1 MAAPKEKPVVVATA
15 FGAPGHT
22 QGLILMSA
30 HLVKKGFQVYLITSA
45 DSKAAIEKTG
55 ARFAENPWQWERVFA
70 TGPPKH
76 DSMWVMKHIFGD
88 STPHAHR
95 VLKETLE
102 QIRREQPSRE
112 VVILHE
118 SLSGCLGPF
127 EFGAPLPEGY
137 SSLPKVI
144 NFHTSVCLANHDSI
158 PPFGP
163 GLPYDPTPENLALW
177 RSIRDASAPAIAGVT
192 EHYNNLYKSLGATRP
207 MEGSFF
213 DALMSFGDVTILATS
228 PSLEYPI
235 SSPNLK
241 LRFIGGLPLRPLDPA
256 FVYPSWWPT
265 ITANA
270 ALPAGSPDKKRAVF
284 VTQGT
289 AHRQYDELL
298 IPTINA
304 LAARTDL
311 IVVVTLGL
319 RGAELDIPI
328 PANTIVVDYFP
339 YDAVLPYT
347 DVFVSNA
354 GYGGFMHGVMNGVP
368 MVLAGTIADKGE
380 VCARAEWAG
389 VAVNL
394 RAQKPSEEAIRAGV
408 DKVLGDEGFKKRA
421 VELQREN
428 QGLDALAQVE
438 RIIGELVG
446 GL

>member
-1 MAAPKEKPVVVATA
+1 MA
-15 FGAPGHT
+15 
-22 QGLILMSA
+22 A
-30 HLVKKGFQVYLITSA
+30 HLVKNGFEVYFITGA
-45 DSKAAIEKTG
+45 DSKAAVEKTG
-55 ARFAENPWQWERVFA
+55 ARFAENPWQWKQVFA
-70 TGPPKH
+70 TMPPNSDHTWALKH
-76 DSMWVMKHIFGD
+76 MFGD
-88 STPHAHR
+88 STAGAHR

-102 QIRREQPSRE
+102 QIRREQPGRE

-118 SLSGCLGPF
+118 SLSSGLGPF

-144 NFHTSVCLANHDSI
+144 NYHTSVNLADHDSI

-177 RSIRDASAPAIAGVT
+177 RSIRDAMVAPMAGVM
-192 EHYNNLYKSLGATRP
+192 EYYNNIYKSLGATRP
-207 MEGSFF
+207 IKGSFM
-213 DALMSFGDVTILATS
+213 DAMMNVGDVTILATS
-228 PSLEYPI
+228 PSLDYPV
-235 SSPNLK
+235 SNPNLN
-241 LRFIGGLPLRPLDPA
+241 LRFIGGLPLRPLDPS

-265 ITANA
+265 ITANT
-270 ALPAGSPDKKRAVF
+270 ALTASSPDKKKLVF

-289 AHRQYDELL
+289 AHREYHELI
-298 IPTINA
+298 IPTIHA

-311 IVVVTLGL
+311 IVVATLGF

-339 YDAVLPYT
+339 YDAVLPHA

-368 MVLAGTIADKGE
+368 MVLAGTTADKGE

-394 RAQKPSEEAIRAGV
+394 RAQEPGEEAIRGGV
-408 DKVLGDEGFKKRA
+408 DKVLGDQRFKKRA

-428 QGLDALAQVE
+428 EELDALAQVE
-438 RIIGELVG
+438 GIIGELVG